1 MIDIEYIRSFF
12 PPTIAR
18 ESRFD
23 RYMLKE
29 YLQLLILD
37 HLATTPYIN
46 KVSFIGGTNLRLIQG
61 IDRFSEDLDFDC
73 KELSEDE
80 FMAMTDSV
88 VTYLRQNNIDVETR
102 DKPNP
107 KLTAFRRNLYF
118 PEMLFDLGLTGH
130 KEERLL
136 LKVEAQNQ
144 GVPYQPVVA
153 NINRMGFF
161 FGVQVPPID
170 VLCAMKF
177 AAILA
182 RQKGRDFYDT
192 IFLLSKT
199 RPNLDFLSA
208 KAGISTIDELKTA
221 IAERLKDI
229 DLNHKK
235 RDFSHLVFN
244 EQNAERI
251 LQFPDVVAA
260 KIMQNHHCAVLF
272 GKPAHCLPDFG
283 IFGCVV
289 LRRHRGER
297 PVLFLIGRKRN
308 QQRGPAFTPPQI
320 APAVDADRGE
330 PMLKGL

>member
-12 PPTIAR
+12 PATIAK

-37 HLATTPYIN
+37 HLSTTPYIN
-46 KVSFIGGTNLRLIQG
+46 KVAFIGGTNLRLIQG

-73 KELSEDE
+73 KELSEEE

-88 VTYLRQNNIDVETR
+88 VSYLRQNNIDVETR
-102 DKPNP
+102 DKANP

-136 LKVEAQNQ
+136 LKVEAQDQ
-144 GVPYQPVVA
+144 GITYKPIVA

-161 FGVQVPPID
+161 FSVQVPPLD

-177 AAILA
+177 AAILS
-182 RQKGRDFYDT
+182 RQKGRDFYDA

-199 RPNLDFLSA
+199 KPNLDFLSA
-208 KAGISTIDELKTA
+208 RAGISSVDELKTA
-221 IAERLKDI
+221 ITERLKDI

-244 EQNAERI
+244 EHHAERI
-251 LQFPDVVAA
+251 LRFPDVVEA
-260 KIMQNHHCAVLF
+260 L
-272 GKPAHCLPDFG
+272 
-283 IFGCVV
+283 
-289 LRRHRGER
+289 
-297 PVLFLIGRKRN
+297 
-308 QQRGPAFTPPQI
+308 
-320 APAVDADRGE
+320 
-330 PMLKGL
+330 

>member
-12 PPTIAR
+12 PPAIAR

-73 KELSEDE
+73 KELSEEE
-80 FMAMTDSV
+80 FMSMTDSV
-88 VTYLRQNNIDVETR
+88 VTYLRQNNIHVETR

-118 PEMLFDLGLTGH
+118 PEMLFNLGLTGH

-136 LKVEAQNQ
+136 LKNEAQDQ
-144 GVPYQPVVA
+144 CVPYEPVVA

-161 FGVQVPPID
+161 FGVHVPPID

-177 AAILA
+177 TAILA

-199 RPNLDFLSA
+199 KPNLGFLSSRV
-208 KAGISTIDELKTA
+208 GISSIDELKAA
-221 IAERLKDI
+221 IAQRLKDI
-229 DLNHKK
+229 DMNQKK

-244 EQNAERI
+244 EQNVDRI
-251 LQFPDVVAA
+251 LQFPNVVAA
-260 KIMQNHHCAVLF
+260 L
-272 GKPAHCLPDFG
+272 
-283 IFGCVV
+283 
-289 LRRHRGER
+289 
-297 PVLFLIGRKRN
+297 
-308 QQRGPAFTPPQI
+308 
-320 APAVDADRGE
+320 
-330 PMLKGL
+330 

>member
-12 PPTIAR
+12 PPAIAR

-73 KELSEDE
+73 KELSEEE
-80 FMAMTDSV
+80 FMSMTDSV
-88 VTYLRQNNIDVETR
+88 VTYLRQNNIHVETR

-118 PEMLFDLGLTGH
+118 PEMLFNLGLTGH

-136 LKVEAQNQ
+136 LKIEAQDQ
-144 GVPYQPVVA
+144 CVPYEPVVA

-161 FGVQVPPID
+161 FGVHVPPID

-177 AAILA
+177 TAILA

-199 RPNLDFLSA
+199 KPNLGFLSSRV
-208 KAGISTIDELKTA
+208 GISSIDELKAA
-221 IAERLKDI
+221 ISQRLKDI
-229 DLNHKK
+229 DMNQKK
-235 RDFSHLVFN
+235 HDFSHLVFN
-244 EQNAERI
+244 EQNVDRI
-251 LQFPDVVAA
+251 LQFPNVVAA
-260 KIMQNHHCAVLF
+260 L
-272 GKPAHCLPDFG
+272 
-283 IFGCVV
+283 
-289 LRRHRGER
+289 
-297 PVLFLIGRKRN
+297 
-308 QQRGPAFTPPQI
+308 
-320 APAVDADRGE
+320 
-330 PMLKGL
+330 

>member
-1 MIDIEYIRSFF
+1 MIDLEYIRSFF

-73 KELSEDE
+73 KELSENE
-80 FMAMTDSV
+80 FMEMTDSV
-88 VTYLRQNNIDVETR
+88 VLYLQQNNINVETR
-102 DKPNP
+102 DKANSN
-107 KLTAFRRNLYF
+107 LTAFRRNLYF
-118 PEMLFDLGLTGH
+118 PEMLFNLGLTGH

-136 LKVEAQNQ
+136 LKVEAQDQ
-144 GVPYQPVVA
+144 GVAYQPIVA
-153 NINRMGFF
+153 TVNKMGFF
-161 FGVQVPPID
+161 FGIQVPPLD

-177 AAILA
+177 AAVLA
-182 RQKGRDFYDT
+182 RQKGRDFYDA

-199 RPNLDFLSA
+199 KPNMDFLAARS
-208 KAGISTIDELKTA
+208 GITSIDELKTA
-221 IAERLKDI
+221 IIERLKEV
-229 DLNHKK
+229 DLNQKK

-251 LQFPDVVAA
+251 LQFPMIIKDL
-260 KIMQNHHCAVLF
+260 N
-272 GKPAHCLPDFG
+272 
-283 IFGCVV
+283 
-289 LRRHRGER
+289 
-297 PVLFLIGRKRN
+297 
-308 QQRGPAFTPPQI
+308 
-320 APAVDADRGE
+320 
-330 PMLKGL
+330 

>member
-1 MIDIEYIRSFF
+1 
-12 PPTIAR
+12 
-18 ESRFD
+18 
-23 RYMLKE
+23 MLKE

-73 KELSEDE
+73 KELGEDE

-102 DKPNP
+102 DKPN
-107 KLTAFRRNLYF
+107 
-118 PEMLFDLGLTGH
+118 
-130 KEERLL
+130 
-136 LKVEAQNQ
+136 
-144 GVPYQPVVA
+144 PYQPVVA

-199 RPNLDFLSA
+199 KPNLDFLSA
-208 KAGISTIDELKTA
+208 RAGISTIDELKTA
-221 IAERLKDI
+221 IAERLKDV

-260 KIMQNHHCAVLF
+260 L
-272 GKPAHCLPDFG
+272 
-283 IFGCVV
+283 
-289 LRRHRGER
+289 
-297 PVLFLIGRKRN
+297 
-308 QQRGPAFTPPQI
+308 
-320 APAVDADRGE
+320 
-330 PMLKGL
+330 

>member
-37 HLATTPYIN
+37 YLTTTPYIN

-73 KELSEDE
+73 KDLSEEE
-80 FMAMTDSV
+80 FIAMTDSV
-88 VTYLRQNNIDVETR
+88 VTYLRKNNIDVETR

-136 LKVEAQNQ
+136 LKVEAQDQ
-144 GVPYQPVVA
+144 GVQYQPVIA
-153 NINRMGFF
+153 NINRTGFF

-199 RPNLDFLSA
+199 KPNMEFLSA
-208 KAGISTIDELKTA
+208 KVGISSIDELKTA

-244 EQNAERI
+244 EHNAERI

-260 KIMQNHHCAVLF
+260 L
-272 GKPAHCLPDFG
+272 
-283 IFGCVV
+283 
-289 LRRHRGER
+289 
-297 PVLFLIGRKRN
+297 
-308 QQRGPAFTPPQI
+308 
-320 APAVDADRGE
+320 
-330 PMLKGL
+330 